1 MTIPIIIKLLSSL
14 AVIIILN
21 KLLKRLPAAM
31 FGGTLFFAFWVGMD
45 VQYILTIIVS
55 SLFNLNTAGVL
66 LLVSL
71 VIVLSVQM
79 SKTHMVDRLVSSI
92 RSRFSPKASLGVI
105 PAVIGLLPMPGGA
118 LFSAPLLDNFDDL
131 EGINP
136 QTKTS
141 INYWFRHIWEYAWP
155 LYPGII
161 LACDIAGIELWQML
175 IFGLPMSASAVLFG
189 TLYFLRPVKSGDLH
203 NKQDHTF
210 SLTPFVPVA
219 SVIVLY
225 ALIQVLA
232 PAVGDINQ
240 YLPMVLALLTAIFM
254 LQRMKPMPASDWFDI
269 VRSRKLGTMVVIIL
283 MVRIYGS
290 FIEAEL
296 NGAPIV
302 STMAIQMQQF
312 GIPTLPLIIA
322 LPFLT
327 GMTMGVSLGFVGAS
341 LPVIIALLGPDPSFS
356 LVISTLVFS
365 YVTGFMGT
373 MLSPLHVCMIVTSEY
388 YKTDLM
394 KSYRPIVLP
403 AVSMILIA
411 FAYMQVLQLLL

>member
-1 MTIPIIIKLLSSL
+1 L
-14 AVIIILN
+14 
-21 KLLKRLPAAM
+21 

-45 VQYILTIIVS
+45 IQYILRIIVES
-55 SLFNLNTAGVL
+55 VFNFNTAGLL

-136 QTKTS
+136 RTKTS

-155 LYPGII
+155 LYPGVI

-175 IFGLPMSASAVLFG
+175 IFGLPMSFSAVLFG
-189 TLYFLRPVKSGDLH
+189 TLYFLRPVQSGTLH
-203 NKQDHTF
+203 KKQDHTF
-210 SLTPFVPVA
+210 SLTPFFPVA
-219 SVIVLY
+219 AVIILY
-225 ALIQVLA
+225 ALMQLFV
-232 PAVGDINQ
+232 PAVGEVNQ
-240 YLPMVLALLTAIFM
+240 YLPMVIALLAAIII
-254 LQRMKPMPASDWFDI
+254 LQMIKPMQPSTWFEI
-269 VRSRKLGTMVVIIL
+269 IRSRQLATMVVIIL

-296 NGAPIV
+296 DGAPIV
-302 STMAIQMQQF
+302 STMAAQMQQF

-341 LPVIIALLGPDPSFS
+341 LPVIMALLGPDPTFS

-403 AVSMILIA
+403 AVSMVLVA
-411 FAYMQVLQLLL
+411 FAYMQGLQLLLPGIT